1 NGCSDSTSVTV
12 TVNPLPNITITGN
25 DSICLGS
32 TATLTATGAASYV
45 WSNGAT
51 TTSTTVSPT
60 NSTTY
65 TAVGTSSFG
74 CIDSAQ
80 HTVYMLPQPV
90 VSISGTNVICDGEAT
105 QLTATGGG
113 NYLWSNNDTAST
125 ITVMPNDTTIY
136 TVVVTTNGCVDSAS
150 YTVIVKPLPLINAYT
165 DTTIMLGQSAP
176 IYAQGTPPFVW
187 TPADSLSCNTCPN
200 PTANPRTTTT
210 YCVETQKDGCFN
222 TACVTIY
229 VDET

>member
-1 NGCSDSTSVTV
+1 GDSTTLTASGGSTYLWNTTATSAAITVTPTTTTTYSVMVTNANGCSDSTSVTI

-51 TTSTTVSPT
+51 TPSTTVSPT

-65 TAVGTSSFG
+65 TVVGTSSFG

-90 VSISGTNVICDGEAT
+90 VSISGTNVIC
-105 QLTATGGG
+105 
-113 NYLWSNNDTAST
+113 
-125 ITVMPNDTTIY
+125 
-136 TVVVTTNGCVDSAS
+136 
-150 YTVIVKPLPLINAYT
+150 
-165 DTTIMLGQSAP
+165 
-176 IYAQGTPPFVW
+176 
-187 TPADSLSCNTCPN
+187 
-200 PTANPRTTTT
+200 
-210 YCVETQKDGCFN
+210 
-222 TACVTIY
+222 
-229 VDET
+229 